1 MISVIIPSIRD
12 DVNID
17 FSNQTFRDFE
27 VIIEKDT
34 QRKGAAY
41 TRNQAIKKA
50 KGELLAFT
58 DDDCQP
64 KDDWLEVLYN
74 TYNEK
79 KCCIAGKTIV
89 PDGSTM
95 FNRVMISRGFRAK
108 WYEDDGF
115 HCGGATCNLL
125 IPRCVLEDVGLFDE
139 RFKKSGWE
147 DSDITLRILKA
158 GYKIWY
164 APEAAII
171 HRERPEKECKEKFGL
186 SYGSLRNSLLFK
198 IKHWDIYL
206 FGCVL
211 DEKGYLKRRKKKGH
225 DNHGFRQRPI

>member
-17 FSNQTFRDFE
+17 FSNQTFKDFE
-27 VIIEKDT
+27 VLIEKDVEK
-34 QRKGAAY
+34 KGAAY
-41 TRNQAIKKA
+41 IRNKAIKKA

-64 KDDWLEVLYN
+64 NNDWLEKLYN
-74 TYNEK
+74 IYIEK

-89 PDGSTM
+89 SDGSVM
-95 FNRVMISRGFRAK
+95 FNRVMISQGFRAS

-115 HCGGATCNLL
+115 HCGGATCNML
-125 IPRCVLEDVGLFDE
+125 IPRFILDDAGMFDE

-147 DSDITLRILKA
+147 DSDITLSIIKA
-158 GYKIWY
+158 GYRIWY
-164 APEAAII
+164 ASEAVVI
-171 HRERPEKECKEKFGL
+171 HRERPEKECKERIGI
-186 SYGSLRNSLLFK
+186 SYESLRNSLLFK

-211 DEKGYLKRRKKKGH
+211 DEKGYLKRRKKRGLN
-225 DNHGFRQRPI
+225 NHGFR

>member
-12 DVNID
+12 NVNID

-79 KCCIAGKTIV
+79 
-89 PDGSTM
+89 
-95 FNRVMISRGFRAK
+95 
-108 WYEDDGF
+108 
-115 HCGGATCNLL
+115 NLVLQEKQLLQMDLPCL
-125 IPRCVLEDVGLFDE
+125 IGL
-139 RFKKSGWE
+139 
-147 DSDITLRILKA
+147 
-158 GYKIWY
+158 
-164 APEAAII
+164 
-171 HRERPEKECKEKFGL
+171 
-186 SYGSLRNSLLFK
+186 
-198 IKHWDIYL
+198 
-206 FGCVL
+206 
-211 DEKGYLKRRKKKGH
+211 
-225 DNHGFRQRPI
+225 

>member
-27 VIIEKDT
+27 VIIEKDK
-34 QRKGAAY
+34 QRMGAAY

-64 KDDWLEVLYN
+64 ANDWLETLYN
-74 TYNEK
+74 IYDEK
-79 KCCIAGKTIV
+79 NCCIAGKTIT
-89 PDGSTM
+89 PDRTM
-95 FNRVMISRGFRAK
+95 FSRVMISRGFRAK

-115 HCGGATCNLL
+115 HCGGAPCNLL
-125 IPRCVLEDVGLFDE
+125 IPKYILEDVGLFDE
-139 RFKKSGWE
+139 RFKKAGWE

-158 GYKIWY
+158 GYRIWCTS
-164 APEAAII
+164 EAIVI
-171 HRERPEKECKEKFGL
+171 HRERPEKERIERTRHTL
-186 SYGSLRNSLLFK
+186 TSLWNSLLFK

-206 FGCVL
+206 FGCRL
-211 DEKGYLKRRKKKGH
+211 DENGYLKNPFKIYRKNRKSW
-225 DNHGFRQRPI
+225 

>member
-1 MISVIIPSIRD
+1 MISIIIPSIRD
-12 DVNID
+12 NVNID

-34 QRKGAAY
+34 EMKGAAY

-79 KCCIAGKTIV
+79 RCCIAGKTIV
-89 PDGSTM
+89 PDESTM
-95 FNRVMISRGFRAK
+95 FNRVMISCGFRAK

-115 HCGGATCNLL
+115 HCGGAPCNLL
-125 IPRCVLEDVGLFDE
+125 IPKYILEDVVLFDE
-139 RFKKSGWE
+139 RFKKVGWE
-147 DSDITLRILKA
+147 DSDIILRILKA
-158 GYKIWY
+158 GYRIWY
-164 APEAAII
+164 TSEAIVI
-171 HRERPEKECKEKFGL
+171 HRERPENERMERTRHAL
-186 SYGSLRNSLLFK
+186 TSLWNPLLFK
-198 IKHWDIYL
+198 IKNWDIYL
-206 FGCVL
+206 FGCRL
-211 DEKGYLKRRKKKGH
+211 DENGYLKNPFKICKNNQKSW
-225 DNHGFRQRPI
+225 

>member
-27 VIIEKDT
+27 VIIEKDK
-34 QRKGAAY
+34 QRMGAAY

-64 KDDWLEVLYN
+64 ANDWLETLYN
-74 TYNEK
+74 IYDENN
-79 KCCIAGKTIV
+79 CCIAGKTIT
-89 PDGSTM
+89 PDRTM
-95 FNRVMISRGFRAK
+95 FTRVMISRGFRAK

-115 HCGGATCNLL
+115 HCGGAPCNLL
-125 IPRCVLEDVGLFDE
+125 IPKYILEDVGLFDE
-139 RFKKSGWE
+139 RFKKAGWE

-158 GYKIWY
+158 GYRIWCTS
-164 APEAAII
+164 EAIVI
-171 HRERPEKECKEKFGL
+171 HRERPEKERIERTRHTL
-186 SYGSLRNSLLFK
+186 TSLWNSLLFK

-206 FGCVL
+206 FGCRL
-211 DEKGYLKRRKKKGH
+211 DENGYLKNPFKIYRKNRKSW
-225 DNHGFRQRPI
+225 